1 MSAISQASL
10 VWLCEGQFVLKP
22 QHSLRFVSCHFA
34 LMRPSTQDRF
44 FFFNG
49 WDNNTY
55 IRIGHMF
62 NILPVTM
69 PVAGQVT
76 IILQAV

>member
-22 QHSLRFVSCHFA
+22 QHSLRFVSCQFA

-44 FFFNG
+44 FNR

-55 IRIGHMF
+55 IRIGYMF
-62 NILPVTM
+62 NILSVTM